1 MTGNYILS
9 TRASAHTSTRI
20 LVHTRIYVNT
30 RTYIYSLTVIEVKY
44 INKHFISRSQIIIIN
59 SCLFLAHPWSHMCVC
74 MIWYLQV
81 CVFMYMWCICNP
93 ILFCCPCYYS
103 RAHIL
108 TRSNYVTRR
117 LVLAQR
123 PFSFAVRIP
132 AVCDKLLG
140 ITGSFFYRRPTL
152 RLQRKWSDRR
162 ASRRK
167 KNAFTSPSRSL
178 LTHQRICLPGRHC
191 DMRLERER

>member
-1 MTGNYILS
+1 MYVLLS
-9 TRASAHTSTRI
+9 
-20 LVHTRIYVNT
+20 
-30 RTYIYSLTVIEVKY
+30 
-44 INKHFISRSQIIIIN
+44 
-59 SCLFLAHPWSHMCVC
+59 PG
-74 MIWYLQV
+74 V
-81 CVFMYMWCICNP
+81 CVYVRMWCTCNS

-140 ITGSFFYRRPTL
+140 ITGPSFIGVQHFDCRGNEAIVG
-152 RLQRKWSDRR
+152 LQGG
-162 ASRRK
+162 K
-167 KNAFTSPSRSL
+167 KNAFTSPLRSL